1 MEKLILQLEQY
12 KNSITNL
19 ILLEKIDKKQ
29 IENLSTLLLENKN
42 QEYIKMAKIAKIYL
56 INVDGFLK
64 SVKAFSKKQICEKLN
79 ITMYGINSDC
89 EVFSLKEWEEDIKDN
104 HIDIDLTI
112 KEVENV

>member
-1 MEKLILQLEQY
+1 
-12 KNSITNL
+12 
-19 ILLEKIDKKQ
+19 
-29 IENLSTLLLENKN
+29 
-42 QEYIKMAKIAKIYL
+42 MAKVAKIYL
-56 INVDGFLK
+56 INVGGFLK
-64 SVKAFSKKQICEKLN
+64 SVKKQICEKLN